1 MLVNLRK
8 ALGNPLIVFGT
19 ILFLFCFLFNGED
32 GYLHY
37 LSIAQLVFV
46 PLLLQLVV
54 QLRKMDKLILAIGMM
69 VVALISFTMPYP
81 VELLGALVYL
91 FSTFWIASKGI
102 DRFLKRGFTNTAE
115 LMIDLGLVYIA
126 IGGMWF
132 LAYIG
137 QFDTGFDETTTW
149 LTAIHFHYSAFM
161 LCISVGLIGRI
172 QMTKLYKVC
181 AFIIATGPMTLA
193 IGITFSTAIE
203 IIAVS
208 LYVGTIYAITYYTFR
223 LKFSSSVQAI
233 AVRIPL
239 VTLCATILW
248 SFLYA
253 YGNFT
258 GNTVVAIPVMLAFH
272 GFLNC
277 LLFGSFTVIGWAL
290 QVPATKQKSFSFP
303 ISKIR
308 GKLENPGAP
317 YPGLVDQMADYT
329 GHGKLPFRTIDFYEN
344 TDRYELF
351 ASVNWSAW
359 FKPFAFIYQFIS
371 RKIGQLNLPF
381 SSAQIEMTGQVQ
393 LVDEQ
398 SDGRSKPRVWKR
410 KIGVETVFTAIYSQ
424 HQSNGRTY
432 MNVALPLPFSSMHGI
447 LQAEVDDERLYLT
460 SNGDGDAG
468 TYLAVGRYLF
478 QLPLHESF
486 TIREVD
492 DDLLASHDM
501 TLFGLHFLHIDYV
514 IKEKVDKT
522 HSIVI

>member
-8 ALGNPLIVFGT
+8 VIGNPLVLFGWM
-19 ILFLFCFLFNGED
+19 LFLICVLVND
-32 GYLHY
+32 QLGYLHY
-37 LSIAQLVFV
+37 LTIAQLVFI
-46 PLLLQLVV
+46 PSLLQMVV
-54 QLRKMDKLILAIGMM
+54 KPGKLDKLILAVGMTA
-69 VVALISFTMPYP
+69 VALISFNMPYP

-91 FSTFWIASKGI
+91 LVTFWIAWKGI

-132 LAYIG
+132 LAYIA

-161 LCISVGLIGRI
+161 LCISMGLIGRI
-172 QMTKLYKVC
+172 QMTKLYKGC
-181 AFIIATGPMTLA
+181 ALIIATGPMTVA
-193 IGITFSTAIE
+193 IGITLSHTIE

-208 LYVGTIYAITYYTFR
+208 LYVGAIYAITYYTFR

-239 VTLCATILW
+239 VTLCATILG

-253 YGNFT
+253 YSNFSGNP
-258 GNTVVAIPVMLAFH
+258 VVTIPTMLAFH

-290 QVPATKQKSFSFP
+290 QVPITIQKPFSFP
-303 ISKIR
+303 TSKIR
-308 GKLENPGAP
+308 GKLKNPGAP

-329 GHGKLPFRTIDFYEN
+329 GDGKLPFRTIDFYEN
-344 TDRYELF
+344 TDRYQLF

-371 RKIGQLNLPF
+371 RKTGQLNLPF
-381 SSAQIEMTGQVQ
+381 SSAQIEMTGEVK

-398 SDGRSKPRVWKR
+398 IDGRSKPRVWKR
-410 KIGVETVFTAIYSQ
+410 KIGAETVFTAIYSQ
-424 HQSNGRTY
+424 HQARGRTY
-432 MNVALPLPFSSMHGI
+432 MNVALPLPYSSMHGI
-447 LQAEVDDERLYLT
+447 LQAAVDNERLYLT
-460 SNGDGDAG
+460 SNGEGDAG
-468 TYLAVGRYLF
+468 TYLAVGQYVF
-478 QLPLHESF
+478 QLPLQESF
-486 TIREVD
+486 IIREVEG
-492 DDLLASHDM
+492 DLLATHDM

-514 IKEKVDKT
+514 IKEKIENLYSKP
-522 HSIVI
+522 I